1 MCHVSFLQGILFCSG
16 VLFLAGYLIYFKFLA
31 IENSAASNIRMK
43 IPPRDTVFISS
54 ACMPRIEIVESSSIF
69 FFFVEGLS
77 AFQDFFYNSSNSV
90 QEFQFCHIF
99 LTLTFFVNIPL
110 ILKNICWVRCFS
122 KFSLLAQI
130 THSSESGV

>member
-1 MCHVSFLQGILFCSG
+1 MFHFFRVFYFVQVFYFLLGIWFTSNSWLLKIVLLQTSEWKYHLETLFSFLLHACPELRLLK
-16 VLFLAGYLIYFKFLA
+16 VLAF
-31 IENSAASNIRMK
+31 
-43 IPPRDTVFISS
+43 
-54 ACMPRIEIVESSSIF
+54 F